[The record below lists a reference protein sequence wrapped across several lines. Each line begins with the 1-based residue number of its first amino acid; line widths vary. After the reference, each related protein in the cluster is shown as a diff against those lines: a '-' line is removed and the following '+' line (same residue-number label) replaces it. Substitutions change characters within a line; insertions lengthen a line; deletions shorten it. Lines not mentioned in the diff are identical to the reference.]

1 MRRTVAIIAGSV
13 VAALA
18 TGGVIAVSGG
28 AQTPGGQTIQ
38 LVTKNFRFKAI
49 DVPPRE
55 RGREPSGRGDGF
67 VISARVTDRG
77 GARRGTFDAKCT
89 LTRGGRNG
97 SALCEGAYTLSEG
110 QIFLQARF
118 RNSDE
123 GDVNGAVVGGTRA
136 YAGARGTFKTVDRPG
151 ERGGDPSDD
160 TITLLP

>member
-1 MRRTVAIIAGSV
+1 MRRTVAIIAGSF

-18 TGGVIAVSGG
+18 TGGILAVSGG

-55 RGREPSGRGDGF
+55 RRGQPSGRGDGF
-67 VISARVTDRG
+67 VISARVTDSA
-77 GARRGTFDAKCT
+77 GAGRGTFDAKCT
-89 LTRGGRNG
+89 FTRGGRNG

-110 QIFLQARF
+110 QIFVLARF

-123 GDVNGAVVGGTRA
+123 GDVNGGVVAGTRA
-136 YAGARGTFKTVDRPG
+136 YAGARGTFETVDRPG
-151 ERGGDPSDD
+151 ESGGDPSDD